1 MNELLFAVSRC
12 SPVYALLFGILSCC
26 LLPLKRD
33 RPALRVGVSAGGF
46 FLLSLLILL
55 IPEGSPHEAAL
66 KTLYYYLLYLAI
78 GTGLLLCFEGSI
90 YEVAYIC
97 VIGQVWQHTL
107 YTLTQIVFLTAR
119 LTGRPL
125 PAESPAVTIGVFVL
139 YAAAYLLMF
148 VTLTRCYRRLIPLR
162 GFTEV
167 LAAGLLL
174 PLPLFVLNVA
184 IMHLTDDPEVLF
196 AYRIHMLL
204 TCVIIYLL
212 LLSIQ
217 HTRLAVQETDRVRE
231 AAQKQKEQYEFKR
244 EVIERVNIRAHDL
257 KKLLDHWENGGR
269 GPDAGMTAQIR
280 SELERYA
287 RLVETGNEALDTVLS
302 DAVLRSE
309 REKVRFSYLLD
320 GKALSFVQPIDLY
333 AIFGNLLDNAF
344 TAVASIR
351 EPERRIVSIKMTDT
365 GDCLFFHALN
375 TCVSAPVLENGLPKT
390 TMPDAENHGFGTKSV
405 RASVARYGG
414 ELVVSTEEGLF
425 HADFFLKKPA

>member
-1 MNELLFAVSRC
+1 MNDLLHAVSRC

-33 RPALRVGVSAGGF
+33 RLALRVCASAGGF

-55 IPEGSPHEAAL
+55 IPEGSPHAALL

-78 GTGLLLCFEGSI
+78 GAGLLLCFEGSI

-97 VIGQVWQHTL
+97 VIGQIWQHTL
-107 YTLTQIVFLTAR
+107 YTLTQIVFLSAR
-119 LTGRPL
+119 LAGRPI
-125 PAESPAVTIGVFVL
+125 PAESPAVTIVVFAL
-139 YAAAYLLMF
+139 FAAAYLLMF
-148 VTLTRCYRRLIPLR
+148 VTLKRCFRRLIPLR

-174 PLPLFVLNVA
+174 PLPLTMLNLA
-184 IMHLTDDPEVLF
+184 IMQLTDSPAVLL

-204 TCVIIYLL
+204 TCVIMYLL

-217 HTRLAVQETDRVRE
+217 HTRLVVQESQRVRE

-257 KKLLDHWENGGR
+257 KKLLDRWEGSGR
-269 GPDAGMTAQIR
+269 GPDPGMTAQIR
-280 SELERYA
+280 SELERYD

-302 DAVLRSE
+302 DALLRSE
-309 REKVRFSYLLD
+309 QEKVRFTYLLD

-344 TAVASIR
+344 TAVASIP
-351 EPERRIVSIKMTDT
+351 ESERRIVSIKMTDT
-365 GDCLFFHALN
+365 GDCLFFHVLN
-375 TCVSAPVLENGLPKT
+375 TCSSVPILENGLPRT
-390 TMPDAENHGFGTKSV
+390 TKPDAENHGFGTKSV

-414 ELVVSTEEGLF
+414 ELVISAEEGLF
-425 HADFFLKKPA
+425 HADFFLKKPG